1 MPGSVARLLPRLRP
15 SRTSPLF
22 LLLLLAL
29 LRGPVCG
36 RVPHSVPRTSLPIS
50 GKARAPSPLALGS
63 RPRSRLQ
70 VPRPTFRSHPGSR
83 TPRPHRSALG
93 FLRCP
98 CLARMQAGPPRGAAP
113 PDRVSGLL
121 RHAQAAPAL
130 PCLCSRLSSVD
141 ADTEA
146 QGGEWGLPGTVHFQ
160 VSSPLFPSSLACT
173 CVRHASLTTILS
185 NPSIFH
191 TAPHTRPSDCQLS
204 IYICPLLK
212 FIPLS
217 SVLTSSEPFVRLMA
231 LISLTHLQP
240 FHL

>member
-36 RVPHSVPRTSLPIS
+36 RVPHSVPRISLPIS

-70 VPRPTFRSHPGSR
+70 VPKPTCQSHPGS
-83 TPRPHRSALG
+83 TPRPHSSVHG

-98 CLARMQAGPPRGAAP
+98 CLARMLAGPPRGAAP
-113 PDRVSGLL
+113 PDRAAGLL

-130 PCLCSRLSSVD
+130 PYLCSLLSQCRRRHRGPGRGMGVAGDCPFPSVLSYSL
-141 ADTEA
+141 
-146 QGGEWGLPGTVHFQ
+146 LPHMH
-160 VSSPLFPSSLACT
+160 LFPSC
-173 CVRHASLTTILS
+173 
-185 NPSIFH
+185 
-191 TAPHTRPSDCQLS
+191 
-204 IYICPLLK
+204 
-212 FIPLS
+212 
-217 SVLTSSEPFVRLMA
+217 
-231 LISLTHLQP
+231 
-240 FHL
+240 

>member
-1 MPGSVARLLPRLRP
+1 MPHPGGQEVAKMPGSVARLLPRLRP
-15 SRTSPLF
+15 SGTSPLF

-83 TPRPHRSALG
+83 TPRPHRSVHG

-98 CLARMQAGPPRGAAP
+98 CLVPMQAGPPRGAAP
-113 PDRVSGLL
+113 HPTGCLGSYGTPRRRPLSFIC
-121 RHAQAAPAL
+121 AAA
-130 PCLCSRLSSVD
+130 SHSVD

-160 VSSPLFPSSLACT
+160 VSSPYSPLPSHALVSVVLA
-173 CVRHASLTTILS
+173 
-185 NPSIFH
+185 
-191 TAPHTRPSDCQLS
+191 
-204 IYICPLLK
+204 
-212 FIPLS
+212 
-217 SVLTSSEPFVRLMA
+217 
-231 LISLTHLQP
+231 
-240 FHL
+240 